1 MIIQTKYPPLKIWP
15 IETET
20 IFLHKFCDYHL
31 MKTKDEL
38 IDDLLSLAFAEDI
51 GDGDH
56 TTLSTIG
63 PDAMGKQHLLIK
75 EEGIIAGVD
84 IARKVFAKFDPT
96 LKMTVFIEDGTHV
109 RPGDIAFVV
118 EGTVRSLL
126 QTERLMLNIMQ
137 RMSGIAT
144 ITARY
149 QERLAGLNC
158 KVLDT
163 RRPLRA
169 CASLKRKPL
178 PQAEDTTTA

>member
-1 MIIQTKYPPLKIWP
+1 
-15 IETET
+15 
-20 IFLHKFCDYHL
+20 

-109 RPGDIAFVV
+109 RRA
-118 EGTVRSLL
+118 TSHSL
-126 QTERLMLNIMQ
+126 
-137 RMSGIAT
+137 SKAPS
-144 ITARY
+144 AR
-149 QERLAGLNC
+149 C
-158 KVLDT
+158 C
-163 RRPLRA
+163 RPNA
-169 CASLKRKPL
+169 
-178 PQAEDTTTA
+178 